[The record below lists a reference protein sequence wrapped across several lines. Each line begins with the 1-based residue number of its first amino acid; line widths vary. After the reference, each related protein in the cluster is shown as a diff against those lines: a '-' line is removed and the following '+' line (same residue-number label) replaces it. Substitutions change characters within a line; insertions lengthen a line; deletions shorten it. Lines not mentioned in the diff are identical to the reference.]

1 MNDRRFSLKRVA
13 PPLSPAATASGIAMK
28 LVGTMAYELVPMK
41 SVDAA
46 IEALPVGCA
55 VSVTCSPAKGL
66 PATFELTTRLIERDH
81 HVVPHIAA
89 RLVQNLA
96 AVDEISVWLRHHHI
110 REVFLVGGDA
120 PHAMGPYADTAT
132 FLRALLE
139 TDHGLTRIGVT
150 AYPDGHA
157 LVAHGALREALHA
170 KQALL
175 SEAAIAGYATTQMCF
190 DAQQIRRW
198 LGAER
203 AAGFALP
210 IHLGIPGVIDRA
222 KLLTMGMRLGIGNSL
237 RFVKKN
243 GGTLSRL
250 FSPTGYDPAKLVIPV
265 STYAESLGVEG
276 LHSFTFN
283 NVAATA
289 EWQQAFLARINS
301 GGVRSFW

>member
-1 MNDRRFSLKRVA
+1 M
-13 PPLSPAATASGIAMK
+13 T
-28 LVGTMAYELVPMK
+28 LVRNMAYELVPMK
-41 SVDAA
+41 SVEAA
-46 IEALPVGCA
+46 IEALPLGCA

-66 PATFELTTRLIERDH
+66 AATFALTTRLMERGH

-89 RLVQNLA
+89 RLVEGPSQ
-96 AVDEISVWLRHHHI
+96 VGEISAWLRDHDV
-110 REVFLVGGDA
+110 RDVFVVGGDA
-120 PHAMGPYADTAT
+120 PHAVGAYSDAVT
-132 FLRALLE
+132 FLRALLD

-157 LVAHGALREALHA
+157 LVADRMLREALHV
-170 KQALL
+170 KQTLL
-175 SEAAIAGYATTQMCF
+175 VNAEIAGYATTQMCF
-190 DAQQIRRW
+190 DAEQIRRW

-210 IHLGIPGVIDRA
+210 IYLGIPGVIDRA
-222 KLLTMGMRLGIGNSL
+222 KLLSMGMRLGIGNSL

-250 FSPTGYDPAKLVIPV
+250 FSPTGYDPAKLVTPV

-289 EWQQAFLARINS
+289 EWQQAFLARTNS
-301 GGVRSFW
+301 VGARSSW

>member
-1 MNDRRFSLKRVA
+1 MA
-13 PPLSPAATASGIAMK
+13 
-28 LVGTMAYELVPMK
+28 LVRNMEYELVPMK
-41 SVDAA
+41 SVEAT
-46 IEALPVGCA
+46 IEALPSGCA

-66 PATFELTTRLIERDH
+66 AATLELTTRLMERGH
-81 HVVPHIAA
+81 HAVPHIAA
-89 RLVQNLA
+89 RLVEGPSQ
-96 AVDEISVWLRHHHI
+96 VGEISAWLRGHDV
-110 REVFLVGGDA
+110 REVFVVGGDA
-120 PHAMGPYADTAT
+120 PHAVGAYSEAAT
-132 FLRALLE
+132 FLRALLD
-139 TDHGLTRIGVT
+139 TDHGLTRIGFT

-157 LVAHGALREALHA
+157 LVADGLLREALHA
-170 KQALL
+170 KQTLL
-175 SEAAIAGYATTQMCF
+175 VNAEIAGYATTQMCF
-190 DAQQIRRW
+190 DAEQIRRW

-250 FSPTGYDPAKLVIPV
+250 FSPTGYDPAKLMIPV
-265 STYAESLGVEG
+265 STYAEALGVEG

-289 EWQQAFLARINS
+289 EWQQAFLARTNS
-301 GGVRSFW
+301 GGARSSW